1 MAHCRMSS
9 PLGRAAKLVAVF
21 FLASCGGYFTSWL
34 LAAAPAEQGTVKR
47 DVLPVPRPPFRGV
60 IKETLA
66 GSQADPVAP
75 LRAPSGAPNVLL
87 VLIDDAGFGNPSTFG
102 GPVQTPTLDK
112 LAARGLRYN
121 RFHVTGL
128 CSPTRAALLSGR
140 NHHAIGFGSITE
152 LAVGYPGYNAEW
164 PRSAASIA
172 QILRLNGYS
181 TAAFGKWHLTP
192 DGQQGPAGPF
202 DRWPN
207 ALGFDYFWG
216 FLGAEGSQ
224 YDPLLAENNSVLGV
238 PQQKDYYFPDA
249 MAERAIGWL
258 RGQQAQAA
266 DKPFFLY
273 FATGA
278 THAPHHVPKQWSD
291 KYKGKFDQGWDA
303 LREET
308 FARQKRLG
316 VIPQNAKLTPRDAGF
331 PAWDSLTPAQRK
343 LYARQMEVYAG
354 FQENADYQVGR
365 VLTAVEELGQL
376 DNTLVLYI
384 FGDNGASMEGTPT
397 GTFNEITSLIGLPIS
412 PDQQLTLAAFHGGLD
427 GWGGPNTNPHYA
439 SAWAWAG
446 NTPFPW
452 GKQIASHLGGIRSPL
467 VVSWPKRIKDGGLR
481 SQFTHVIDVAPTILE
496 AAGLSEPKQVDGEAQ
511 MPMQGVSFADSF
523 VDAGAKSRR
532 TTQYFAMLG
541 NRGLYHDG
549 WLLSTR
555 LPKLPWDTT
564 QATMQRFAPGKWKP
578 EDDPV
583 ELYNL
588 DEDFSQADNLAAKYP
603 DKVSELKELFRQ
615 EADKNQVFPLLAE
628 YSALLGVRPP
638 ETGPT
643 HFVYQNGV
651 DNIAPGMIPRVY
663 GHSYSIRADVDIPA
677 AGAEGVLI
685 AEGSSLG
692 GFALYVEGGKL
703 KHAYSFYG
711 IRNETMVANSPL
723 PTGKAKIR
731 FEFVADE
738 PGRQATGGKTLLFV
752 NDQQVAEGHLE
763 HSVAFRFSLYAGM
776 DIGRD
781 NGLTVS
787 SSYAKKSPFPFTGT
801 IEKVEVDIK

>member
-1 MAHCRMSS
+1 MASDAR
-9 PLGRAAKLVAVF
+9 RAARARRPVRS
-21 FLASCGGYFTSWL
+21 LA
-34 LAAAPAEQGTVKR
+34 Q
-47 DVLPVPRPPFRGV
+47 
-60 IKETLA
+60 
-66 GSQADPVAP
+66 
-75 LRAPSGAPNVLL
+75 RA
-87 VLIDDAGFGNPSTFG
+87 
-102 GPVQTPTLDK
+102 
-112 LAARGLRYN
+112 GLRLLL
-121 RFHVTGL
+121 GL
-128 CSPTRAALLSGR
+128 
-140 NHHAIGFGSITE
+140 F
-152 LAVGYPGYNAEW
+152 
-164 PRSAASIA
+164 
-172 QILRLNGYS
+172 
-181 TAAFGKWHLTP
+181 
-192 DGQQGPAGPF
+192 
-202 DRWPN
+202 
-207 ALGFDYFWG
+207 
-216 FLGAEGSQ
+216 GAEGSQ